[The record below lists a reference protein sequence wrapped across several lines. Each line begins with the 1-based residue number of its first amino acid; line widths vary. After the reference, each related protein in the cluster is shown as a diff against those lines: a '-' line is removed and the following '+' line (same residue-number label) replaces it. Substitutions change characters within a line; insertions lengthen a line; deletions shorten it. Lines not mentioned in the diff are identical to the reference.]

1 MSNLLIGSS
10 NLARFYKPENYKDF
24 NPYQLLKCTTMDSL
38 TALMMEIE
46 DGNNKVIISVIE
58 NIIVDAAKSAKDED
72 TRDKQISEA
81 IRSTMSLIGRTATRL
96 PESNFCFVNPMLRP
110 AVSWYQEKQTFID
123 NEIKR
128 LSSVHFSKN
137 ITKIN
142 CICESLQQFEKDG
155 VHLTEDSGQIFVESV
170 LKLAEESFA
179 AINIDSEDEIGT
191 SNGDKTQ
198 TEDNNDQYGE
208 LVKVLKS
215 RFEGDNLMFAR
226 LREEIDSTANRSRE
240 DRVVITGITCKTPLP
255 RENRPKIEKLKELAY
270 EVFEAIKP
278 GFKGKILYAS
288 QGRNNDHMLPMVEVK
303 IDKVE
308 YATEIR
314 KAFAEKR
321 KKEKMTGCLEKIFI
335 ANSIN
340 VGTRVR
346 IEILKAI
353 AKKITNEQDQA
364 YVVSFISRPVMHIKL
379 KSDKN
384 GFPSKSYT
392 FIDTVKQFGAKLI
405 QSDLLSAYA
414 KAGNAFKG
422 QLEQNFVVLK
432 EEDAEAAQTNFH
444 KARMDRG
451 RGRGR
456 PGGSYRGRGHGHG
469 DPNKEP
475 MGNRGTKRPGDM
487 GESSSSASKK

>member
-1 MSNLLIGSS
+1 
-10 NLARFYKPENYKDF
+10 
-24 NPYQLLKCTTMDSL
+24 
-38 TALMMEIE
+38 
-46 DGNNKVIISVIE
+46 
-58 NIIVDAAKSAKDED
+58 
-72 TRDKQISEA
+72 
-81 IRSTMSLIGRTATRL
+81 
-96 PESNFCFVNPMLRP
+96 
-110 AVSWYQEKQTFID
+110 
-123 NEIKR
+123 
-128 LSSVHFSKN
+128 
-137 ITKIN
+137 
-142 CICESLQQFEKDG
+142 
-155 VHLTEDSGQIFVESV
+155 
-170 LKLAEESFA
+170 
-179 AINIDSEDEIGT
+179 
-191 SNGDKTQ
+191 
-198 TEDNNDQYGE
+198 
-208 LVKVLKS
+208 
-215 RFEGDNLMFAR
+215 
-226 LREEIDSTANRSRE
+226 
-240 DRVVITGITCKTPLP
+240 VVITGITCKTPLP

-303 IDKVE
+303 IDKAE

-392 FIDTVKQFGAKLI
+392 FIDAVKQFGAKLI